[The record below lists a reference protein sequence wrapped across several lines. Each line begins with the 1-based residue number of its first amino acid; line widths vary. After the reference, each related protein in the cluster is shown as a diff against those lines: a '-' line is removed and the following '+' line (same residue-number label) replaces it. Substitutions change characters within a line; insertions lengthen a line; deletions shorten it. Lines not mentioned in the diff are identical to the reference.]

1 MIRRAEQRDIPDIMK
16 IWLETNIRAHKFISM
31 DYWEKNYAAVEQIM
45 PEAEIYVCIKDG
57 EMAGFIGLM
66 ENYAAGIFVKENY
79 QSMGIGKTLLDYVKE
94 RREELVLHVYEK
106 NKQGL
111 KFYLREGF
119 VKVGE
124 QLEEENQEWEYEMRW
139 RARR

>member
-1 MIRRAEQRDIPDIMK
+1 MIRRAEQR
-16 IWLETNIRAHKFISM
+16 
-31 DYWEKNYAAVEQIM
+31 
-45 PEAEIYVCIKDG
+45 DG

-66 ENYAAGIFVKENY
+66 EDYAAGIFVKENY

-94 RREELVLHVYEK
+94 RRGELVLHVYEK
-106 NKQGL
+106 NKRGL

>member
-16 IWLETNIRAHKFISM
+16 IWLETNISAHEFISM

-66 ENYAAGIFVKENY
+66 GNYAAGIFVKENY
-79 QSMGIGKTLLDYVKE
+79 QSMGIGKTLLDHVKE

-106 NKQGL
+106 NKRGL
-111 KFYLREGF
+111 KFYLREDF

>member
-106 NKQGL
+106 NKRGL